1 MGLADNIGDVLW
13 KMTDMIP
20 AEPHTP
26 ALLLFYLGV
35 LTGKYIRNKLRAET
49 SQIEWRNTMKRLE
62 GKVAIVTGAGSGIG
76 KETALLFARE
86 GAKLVA
92 ADRVAETGE
101 KTVWQI
107 KDSGGEAIFVKADV
121 SRAGDVERMVKEAVK
136 EYGRLDILSNNAGIL
151 GEVSSVGDATEENWD
166 RVISTNLKSVFLCS
180 KYVVREMLKAGGGV
194 IINSASTMGFVGLP
208 GNTAYSASKGG
219 IIQFTKTMA
228 LEYASS
234 NIRVNCVCAG
244 WIDTPMN
251 ENLDERIVKWT
262 VRETPMGRLGR
273 PEEVAWA
280 ILYLASD
287 ESSFVTGTA
296 LVVDGGWLAK

>member
-1 MGLADNIGDVLW
+1 MTNI
-13 KMTDMIP
+13 IP
-20 AEPHTP
+20 AEPHAP
-26 ALLLFYLGV
+26 GLLLFYLGV
-35 LTGKYIRNKLRAET
+35 LTDKYIRNKLRAET
-49 SQIEWRNTMKRLE
+49 SRREWRDVMKRLE

-76 KETALLFARE
+76 KETALLFAGE
-86 GAKLVA
+86 GAKVVA
-92 ADRVAETGE
+92 ADRVMETGE

-121 SRAGDVERMVKEAVK
+121 SRAGDVEIMVKETVE

-151 GEVSSVGDATEENWD
+151 GEVASVGDATEENWD
-166 RVISTNLKSVFLCS
+166 RVISVNLKSVFLCS
-180 KYVVREMLKAGGGV
+180 KYAVREMLKAGGGV

-219 IIQFTKTMA
+219 VIQFTKTMA